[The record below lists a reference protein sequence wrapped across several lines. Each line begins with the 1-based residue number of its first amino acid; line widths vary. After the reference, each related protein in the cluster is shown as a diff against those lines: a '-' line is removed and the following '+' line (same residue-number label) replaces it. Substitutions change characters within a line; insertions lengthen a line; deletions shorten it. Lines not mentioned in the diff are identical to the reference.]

1 MKAVCYTECLPAS
14 DPRSLVDTELPMP
27 PAPAGH
33 DLLVEVRAIS
43 INPVDTKQRG
53 GVPPKSGPRVLGF
66 DCAGVVRGAGPDT
79 RLFSPGDEVFYAGVI
94 NRPGTNAEY
103 HLVDERIVGPKPQ
116 RLSFAEA
123 AAMPL
128 TAITAWEALFDRLR
142 LPRGGA
148 GHEAAVLIS
157 GGAGGVGSIA
167 IQLLRRL
174 TSFMVVATAG
184 RPETTAWC
192 RDMGAHAVL
201 DHRGDLPAQ
210 ARALGVPVPHVFSVT
225 RTPQHWNALTELLA
239 PQGGICVIDD
249 LGDADVTRL
258 RPKAG
263 FLAFESMF
271 TRPLHRT
278 PDMIAQHHLL
288 AEVSHLLDT
297 GALRSTMTRNL
308 GRISAATLR
317 EAHGLIESGTTIG
330 KIVLEGFRA

>member
-1 MKAVCYTECLPAS
+1 MKAICYTECLPAS
-14 DPRSLVDTELPMP
+14 DPRALFDTELPMP
-27 PAPAGH
+27 PAPTGH
-33 DLLVEVRAIS
+33 DLLVEIRAVS
-43 INPVDTKQRG
+43 VNPVDAKQRAG
-53 GVPPKSGPRVLGF
+53 IAPKSGPRVLGF
-66 DCAGVVRGAGPDT
+66 DGAGVVRGAGPDT
-79 RLFSPGDEVFYAGVI
+79 RLFSPGDEVFYAGVV

-148 GHEAAVLIS
+148 GHDAAVLIS

-184 RPETTAWC
+184 RPETVAWC

-210 ARALGVPVPHVFSVT
+210 ARALGVPVPYVFSVT
-225 RTPQHWNALTELLA
+225 RTSQHWNALTDLLA

-249 LGDADVTRL
+249 IGDADIARL

-263 FLAFESMF
+263 FLAFETMF
-271 TRPLHRT
+271 TRPLNRT
-278 PDMIAQHHLL
+278 PDMIAQHRLL

-297 GALRSTMTRNL
+297 GALRTTMTRNL
-308 GRISAATLR
+308 GRIGAATLR
-317 EAHGLIESGTTIG
+317 EAHALVESGTTIG
-330 KIVLEGFRA
+330 KIVLEGF